1 MDFTQTFRLLVLRDF
16 QRSFELHTLNVQ
28 TIGLYTGLILQ
39 GGPKSKLGF
48 RKNTEYAIKTVKR
61 VNLIQSYIKVT
72 AKYVIE
78 LFYCF
83 TR

>member
-16 QRSFELHTLNVQ
+16 QRSFELHTLHVQ

-39 GGPKSKLGF
+39 GGPKSKP
-48 RKNTEYAIKTVKR
+48 RVKNTKCAIKTVKR